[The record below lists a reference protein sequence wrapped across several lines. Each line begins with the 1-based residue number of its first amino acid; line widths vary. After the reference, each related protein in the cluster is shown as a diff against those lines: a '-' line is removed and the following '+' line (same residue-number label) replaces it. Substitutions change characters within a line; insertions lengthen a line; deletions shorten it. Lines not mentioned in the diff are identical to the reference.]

1 MMGQNSFVKTAFV
14 FSSALTLSLMV
25 SAAPSFADD
34 VKTPLETPAVEDS
47 VVETVIETVAEPI
60 AVIES
65 DEATAQQATTSAKN
79 SEAAMSEFVKALSSD
94 MAGAQSVATETS
106 ETSAETPEEV
116 ASLDAPQPAAEV
128 AAAAA
133 LEEKLA
139 TEKLATEKLAT
150 EKLATEKLAT
160 EKLATEKLATIEQG
174 DPGHAEAASQPAGA
188 LTLGELASVGVDSF
202 TVEADSVPAL
212 KAALNSANPLTQ
224 LYAAD
229 ALWTLTSDSDLIL
242 PTLIS
247 AAASDDLQVR
257 NLATSGL
264 AYLGRRAL
272 PAVPVLNQLL
282 GNNDSKTRSIAQATL
297 DIIRSSNR
305 PATTLGIIARESRR
319 IRVVPTAIRAITR
332 LWR

>member
-1 MMGQNSFVKTAFV
+1 MMGQNSFARTALV
-14 FSSALTLSLMV
+14 FSGTLAGTLTLSLMV
-25 SAAPSFADD
+25 SAAPSFANDI
-34 VKTPLETPAVEDS
+34 KTPLAAPAIEDS
-47 VVETVIETVAEPI
+47 VVETEAEPI
-60 AVIES
+60 TVIES
-65 DEATAQQATTSAKN
+65 DEATEEQTATSAEN

-94 MAGAQSVATETS
+94 TAGAQSVAA
-106 ETSAETPEEV
+106 ETSAETPAEV
-116 ASLDAPQPAAEV
+116 ASLDAPQQGAEEV
-128 AAAAA
+128 AAADA
-133 LEEKLA
+133 LEEKL
-139 TEKLATEKLAT
+139 ES
-150 EKLATEKLAT
+150 
-160 EKLATEKLATIEQG
+160 IEEGGAGRVQ
-174 DPGHAEAASQPAGA
+174 EASQPAA
-188 LTLGELASVGVDSF
+188 ASTLGGLANVGVDSL

-212 KAALNSANPLTQ
+212 KAALNNANPLTQ

-229 ALWTLTSDSDLIL
+229 ALWTLTNDSDLIL

-272 PAVPVLNQLL
+272 PAVPVLNRLL

-297 DIIRSSNR
+297 NIIRSNNR

>member
-1 MMGQNSFVKTAFV
+1 MMGQNSFARTALV
-14 FSSALTLSLMV
+14 FSGTLAGTLTLSLMV
-25 SAAPSFADD
+25 SAAPSFANDI
-34 VKTPLETPAVEDS
+34 KTPLAAPAIEDS
-47 VVETVIETVAEPI
+47 VVETEAEPI
-60 AVIES
+60 TVIES
-65 DEATAQQATTSAKN
+65 DEATEEQTATSAEN

-94 MAGAQSVATETS
+94 TAGAQSVAA
-106 ETSAETPEEV
+106 ETSAETPAEV
-116 ASLDAPQPAAEV
+116 ASLDAPQQGAEEV
-128 AAAAA
+128 AAADA
-133 LEEKLA
+133 LEEKL
-139 TEKLATEKLAT
+139 ES
-150 EKLATEKLAT
+150 
-160 EKLATEKLATIEQG
+160 IEEGGAGRVQ
-174 DPGHAEAASQPAGA
+174 EASQPAA
-188 LTLGELASVGVDSF
+188 ASTLGGLANVGVDSL

-212 KAALNSANPLTQ
+212 KAALNNANPLTQ

-272 PAVPVLNQLL
+272 PAVPVLNRLL

-297 DIIRSSNR
+297 NIIRSNNR

>member
-1 MMGQNSFVKTAFV
+1 MMGQNSFARTALV
-14 FSSALTLSLMV
+14 FSGTLAGTLTLSLMV
-25 SAAPSFADD
+25 SAAPSFANDI
-34 VKTPLETPAVEDS
+34 KTPLEAPAIEDS
-47 VVETVIETVAEPI
+47 VVETAAEPI
-60 AVIES
+60 TVIES
-65 DEATAQQATTSAKN
+65 DEATEEQTATSAEN
-79 SEAAMSEFVKALSSD
+79 SEAAMSEFVKALSFD
-94 MAGAQSVATETS
+94 MAGAQSVAA

-116 ASLDAPQPAAEV
+116 ASLDAPQQGAEEVV
-128 AAAAA
+128 AADA
-133 LEEKLA
+133 LEEKL
-139 TEKLATEKLAT
+139 ES
-150 EKLATEKLAT
+150 
-160 EKLATEKLATIEQG
+160 IEEG
-174 DPGHAEAASQPAGA
+174 GAGRVEEASQPAA
-188 LTLGELASVGVDSF
+188 ASTLGELASVGVDSL

-212 KAALNSANPLTQ
+212 KAALNNANPLTQ

-272 PAVPVLNQLL
+272 PAVPVLNRLL

-297 DIIRSSNR
+297 NIIRSSNR

>member
-1 MMGQNSFVKTAFV
+1 MMSQNSFAKTAFV
-14 FSSALTLSLMV
+14 FSSTLALSLMV

-34 VKTPLETPAVEDS
+34 ITTPLEAPAVEDS
-47 VVETVIETVAEPI
+47 VAEPIAEPI

-65 DEATAQQATTSAKN
+65 DEAAEEQAATPAENSA
-79 SEAAMSEFVKALSSD
+79 AAMSAFVKALSSD
-94 MAGAQSVATETS
+94 LAGAQSVAA
-106 ETSAETPEEV
+106 ETSAETSEEIA
-116 ASLDAPQPAAEV
+116 ASDASRGVEQI
-128 AAAAA
+128 AAANT
-133 LEEKLA
+133 LEEKL
-139 TEKLATEKLAT
+139 EN
-150 EKLATEKLAT
+150 
-160 EKLATEKLATIEQG
+160 IEG
-174 DPGHAEAASQPAGA
+174 RVEEASLPAGA
-188 LTLGELASVGVDSF
+188 STLGEPASVSIDSF

-212 KAALNSANPLTQ
+212 KAALNNDNPLTQ

-229 ALWTLTSDSDLIL
+229 ALWTLTGDSDLIL

-247 AAASDDLQVR
+247 AAASNDLQVR

-282 GNNDSKTRSIAQATL
+282 GDNDSKTRSIAQATL